1 MRLHLFAAPM
11 LFALAAACGRDRRV
25 AADPAHRADSAA
37 APAPARPP
45 APPAPA
51 AAAAP
56 APGSPL
62 GDADFVV
69 GPLSDQQDSAAVK
82 AALGRPDS
90 VRMDDNALEPG
101 DSLVTYLYPAVRV
114 LLSGGQVLGI
124 TLIRPNVATA
134 RGLRVGDPE
143 ARVHELYGEGSR
155 YERTLEFNE
164 GDVSTLHLI
173 RVELEKGRVTQI
185 YVGAILD

>member
-1 MRLHLFAAPM
+1 MRTHLFAVPM
-11 LFALAAACGRDRRV
+11 LVSLAAACGRGERV
-25 AADPAHRADSAA
+25 AADPAHRADTAV
-37 APAPARPP
+37 APAPTRPP
-45 APPAPA
+45 APPAPP

-62 GDADFVV
+62 ADADFVV
-69 GPLSDQQDSAAVK
+69 GPLNDQQDSAAVK

-90 VRMDDNALEPG
+90 VRRDDNALEPG
-101 DSLVTYLYPAVRV
+101 DSLVTYLYPTVRV

-124 TLIRPNVATA
+124 TLISPNVATA

-143 ARVHELYGEGSR
+143 SRVHELYGQGGR
-155 YERTLEFNE
+155 YEQTLEFNE

-185 YVGAILD
+185 YVGSILD